1 MTSYFISGFMYFPR
15 AHLLFVMKEPQDSFN
30 SKASAHP
37 KTLQAGGATRQKKKQ
52 FRAEDSV
59 RSPFK

>member
-1 MTSYFISGFMYFPR
+1 MTSYFMYFPR

-37 KTLQAGGATRQKKKQ
+37 KTLQAGGATRPK
-52 FRAEDSV
+52 EETVPS
-59 RSPFK
+59 